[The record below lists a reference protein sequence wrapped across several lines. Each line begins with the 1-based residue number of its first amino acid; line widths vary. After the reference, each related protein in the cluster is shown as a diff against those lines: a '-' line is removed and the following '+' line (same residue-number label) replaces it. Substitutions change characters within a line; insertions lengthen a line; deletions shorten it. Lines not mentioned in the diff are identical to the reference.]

1 MFNSLAL
8 LSDAAHMSPTPRRSP
23 PPWRRSG
30 SASAPADDERSF
42 GYRRFEILAAAFNV
56 VLLFAV
62 AGYVLCESIF
72 DPEPVGSLGML
83 GIAAIG
89 LVVNLIAMRAS
100 AVGKDKSLNIK
111 GAYLEARLSRAEDRR
126 GRRPAGSWGLE
137 PVPVPERRLS
147 PGREPPFRRSNPSR
161 RRGPCPCSRR
171 RRPPRVRHRR

>member
-1 MFNSLAL
+1 MIGGLMFNSLAL

-89 LVVNLIAMRAS
+89 LVDNLIAMRAP

-111 GAYLEARLSRAEDRR
+111 GAYLEVWAAM
-126 GRRPAGSWGLE
+126 PGSLDVIVAAIVITVTDW
-137 PVPVPERRLS
+137 RWWT
-147 PGREPPFRRSNPSR
+147 PSR
-161 RRGPCPCSRR
+161 PS
-171 RRPPRVRHRR
+171 